1 MSIARWLVCLVLAW
15 GIVGTAA
22 GAETQFRKSLK
33 LPPDVAVPNDTALAV
48 YIPARHLEL
57 RFYSKIA
64 GVWVEPGAA
73 LNDARNEI
81 GKQLFIH
88 IMPVDFKTDG
98 QYSLLLALNP
108 KWAIDKG
115 VLRLEMRYRVFDG
128 AGKELLSGQ
137 EVDSGNVNAAN
148 LAGAFLAVASKVT
161 KLVYADV
168 LRQLKPTAEQFPA
181 SSQLAALDSAA
192 LIDRSEP
199 ATTGTAFYIN
209 KQGQLMT
216 AAHVLDD
223 CLAIEARQDAR
234 TFRVKRVANSDLL
247 DLSIVDSGVPTEKAL
262 SLRKGQEV
270 TLGESVTNVGYP
282 LQGILSASPN
292 LTRGNVS
299 ARGGLKGSEGI
310 FQFSAPIQPGS
321 SGGPVVSDRGEL
333 LGVTVGT
340 LNASVLIERGLLP
353 QNVNFALDARY
364 AAMFMRQANIEF
376 NEVELSG
383 AGDMQV
389 ANAAALG
396 AVVQLSCY
404 Q

>member
-1 MSIARWLVCLVLAW
+1 MTIGRWLVCLVLAW

-33 LPPDVAVPNDTALAV
+33 LPPDVAVPNDTAVAV
-48 YIPARHLEL
+48 YIPARYLDL

-81 GKQLFIH
+81 GKQLFTH

-108 KWAIDKG
+108 KWGIDKG

-128 AGKELLSGQ
+128 GGKELLSGQ
-137 EVDSGNVNAAN
+137 ETDSGNVNAAN

-168 LRQLKPTAEQFPA
+168 LRELKPTAEKFPA

-234 TFRVKRVANSDLL
+234 TFPVKRVANSDLL
-247 DLSIVDSGVPTEKAL
+247 DLAIVDSGAPTEKAL

-321 SGGPVVSDRGEL
+321 SGGPVVSDKGEL

-376 NEVELSG
+376 NEIEPTGS
-383 AGDMQV
+383 GDMQT

>member
-1 MSIARWLVCLVLAW
+1 MSIARWLLCLGLVC
-15 GIVGTAA
+15 GIVGTAS

-73 LNDARNEI
+73 LNDARSEL
-81 GKQLFIH
+81 GKQLFTH
-88 IMPVDFKTDG
+88 VVPVDFKTDD

-108 KWAIDKG
+108 KWSVDKG

-128 AGKELLSGQ
+128 SGKELLAGQ
-137 EVDSGNVNAAN
+137 EADSGNVNAAN
-148 LAGAFLAVASKVT
+148 LAGAFLAVALKVT

-168 LRQLKPTAEQFPA
+168 LRQLKPTAEKFPA

-192 LIDRSEP
+192 LIDRTEP
-199 ATTGTAFYIN
+199 ASTGTAFYIN

-223 CLAIEARQDAR
+223 CLAIEGRQDAR
-234 TFRVKRVANSDLL
+234 TFPVKRVANSDLL
-247 DLSIVDSGVPTEKAL
+247 DLAIVESGLPTEKAL

-321 SGGPVVSDRGEL
+321 SGGPVVSDKGEL

-376 NEVELSG
+376 NEIEPSG
-383 AGDMQV
+383 PGDMQV

>member
-1 MSIARWLVCLVLAW
+1 
-15 GIVGTAA
+15 
-22 GAETQFRKSLK
+22 
-33 LPPDVAVPNDTALAV
+33 
-48 YIPARHLEL
+48 
-57 RFYSKIA
+57 
-64 GVWVEPGAA
+64 
-73 LNDARNEI
+73 
-81 GKQLFIH
+81 
-88 IMPVDFKTDG
+88 
-98 QYSLLLALNP
+98 
-108 KWAIDKG
+108 
-115 VLRLEMRYRVFDG
+115 
-128 AGKELLSGQ
+128 
-137 EVDSGNVNAAN
+137 
-148 LAGAFLAVASKVT
+148 
-161 KLVYADV
+161 V

-234 TFRVKRVANSDLL
+234 TFPVKRVANSDLL
-247 DLSIVDSGVPTEKAL
+247 DLAIVDTGVPTEKAL

>member
-1 MSIARWLVCLVLAW
+1 MSLGRWLLGLAFVW
-15 GIVGTAA
+15 GVVGTAS

-33 LPPDVAVPNDTALAV
+33 LPPDVAVPNDAALAV

-73 LNDARNEI
+73 LDKARSEI
-81 GKQLFIH
+81 GQQLFTRV
-88 IMPVDFKTDG
+88 MPVDFKTDDSYG
-98 QYSLLLALNP
+98 LLLALSP
-108 KWAIDKG
+108 KWSIDKG
-115 VLRLEMRYRVFDG
+115 VLRLEMRYRVLDG
-128 AGKELLSGQ
+128 GGKELLSGQ
-137 EVDSGNVNAAN
+137 EADSGGVNAAN
-148 LAGAFLAVASKVT
+148 LAGAFHAVALKVT
-161 KLVYADV
+161 KLVFADV
-168 LRQLKPTAEQFPA
+168 LRELQPSAQKFPA
-181 SSQLAALDSAA
+181 SSQLAAIDSAA
-192 LIDRSEP
+192 LVDRSEP
-199 ATTGTAFYIN
+199 ASTGTAFYIN
-209 KQGQLMT
+209 KQGQLLT
-216 AAHVLDD
+216 AAHVLEE
-223 CLAIEARQDAR
+223 CLVVEARQDAR
-234 TFRVKRVANSDLL
+234 TFPVKRVASSNLL
-247 DLSIVDSGVPTEKAL
+247 DLAIVESGLPTDKVLA
-262 SLRKGQEV
+262 LRKGQQL

-299 ARGGLKGSEGI
+299 AQGGLKGSEGI

-321 SGGPVVSDRGEL
+321 SGGPVVSDNGEL

-376 NEVELSG
+376 NEIEAS
-383 AGDMQV
+383 APGDMQA

>member
-1 MSIARWLVCLVLAW
+1 MSLGRWLLCLAFVW
-15 GIVGTAA
+15 GVVGTASA
-22 GAETQFRKSLK
+22 AETQFRKSLK

-73 LNDARNEI
+73 LDNARSEI
-81 GKQLFIH
+81 GQQLFTRV
-88 IMPVDFKTDG
+88 MPVDFKADG
-98 QYSLLLALNP
+98 SYSLLLALSP
-108 KWAIDKG
+108 KWSIDKG
-115 VLRLEMRYRVFDG
+115 VLRLEMRYRVLDG
-128 AGKELLSGQ
+128 GGKELLSGQ
-137 EVDSGNVNAAN
+137 EADSGGVNAAS
-148 LAGAFLAVASKVT
+148 LAGAFHAVALKVA
-161 KLVYADV
+161 KLVFADV
-168 LRQLKPTAEQFPA
+168 LRELKPSAEKFPA
-181 SSQLAALDSAA
+181 SSQLAAIDSAV
-192 LIDRSEP
+192 LVDRSEP
-199 ATTGTAFYIN
+199 ASTGTAFYIN

-216 AAHVLDD
+216 AAHVLED
-223 CLAIEARQDAR
+223 CLVVEARQDAQ
-234 TFRVKRVANSDLL
+234 TFAVKRVASSNLL
-247 DLSIVDSGVPTEKAL
+247 DLAIVESGLPTDRAL
-262 SLRKGQEV
+262 ALRKGQQL

-282 LQGILSASPN
+282 LQGILSSSPN

-299 ARGGLKGSEGI
+299 AQGGLKGSEGI

-321 SGGPVVSDRGEL
+321 SGGPVVSDKGEL

-376 NEVELSG
+376 NEIETSG
-383 AGDMQV
+383 PGDMQV

>member
-1 MSIARWLVCLVLAW
+1 MSTGRWLLCLGLVCGL
-15 GIVGTAA
+15 VGTAS

-33 LPPDVAVPNDTALAV
+33 LPPDVSVPNDAALAV
-48 YIPARHLEL
+48 YIPAHDLEL
-57 RFYSKIA
+57 RFYTKIA

-73 LNDARNEI
+73 LDNARSEL
-81 GKQLFIH
+81 GKQLFTH
-88 IMPVDFKTDG
+88 AMPVDFKTDDR
-98 QYSLLLALNP
+98 YSLLLALNP
-108 KWAIDKG
+108 KWSIDKG
-115 VLRLEMRYRVFDG
+115 VLKLEMRYRVLDG
-128 AGKELLSGQ
+128 GGKELLAGQ
-137 EVDSGNVNAAN
+137 EADSGNVNAAN
-148 LAGAFLAVASKVT
+148 LAGAFHAVALKVT

-168 LRQLKPTAEQFPA
+168 LRELKPSAEKFPA
-181 SSQLAALDSAA
+181 SSQLAAIEPAA

-199 ATTGTAFYIN
+199 ASSGTAFYIN
-209 KQGQLMT
+209 KQGQLLT
-216 AAHVLDD
+216 AAHVLND
-223 CLAIEARQDAR
+223 CLVIEARQDGR
-234 TFRVKRVANSDLL
+234 TFPVKRVVNSDLL
-247 DLSIVDSGVPTEKAL
+247 DLAIVESGLPTDKAL
-262 SLRKGQEV
+262 PLRKGQQM

-340 LNASVLIERGLLP
+340 LSPAALIERGLLP

-364 AAMFMRQANIEF
+364 AAMFMRISMIEF
-376 NEVELSG
+376 NEIESS
-383 AGDMQV
+383 APHDMQV